1 MGIRVNVV
9 APGMIATDMTV
20 GLKQELVEK
29 VVKGAAL
36 GRIGQP
42 EEVAAAVLFLASSQ
56 AAYITGQT
64 LIVDGGII

>member
-9 APGMIATDMTV
+9 APGMIATEMTA
-20 GLKQELVEK
+20 GLKQDLVDR
-29 VVKGAAL
+29 VVGGSAL

-42 EEVAAAVLFLASSQ
+42 DEVAAAVLFLASEQ

-64 LIVDGGII
+64 LVVDGGIV